1 MVMMTSGSSSMT
13 KAERVRA
20 ALAGEAVDRVPF
32 SLWHHFPEKDAT
44 VDGLVNET
52 VAFYEQFDVD
62 LIKLMPTGMYSTLP
76 YGTTIEVVPGDSG
89 TTGMKTSPI
98 QTSKDWTT
106 LSAASLT
113 EGALAEQIEVVKRI
127 RSAVGPDVPV
137 IQTIFSPLSMAD
149 KMSGGALLE
158 HLESDEDSVHVALE
172 LFAQDVIAFGRE
184 CLEAGANGFF
194 FATQQASRD
203 AGLSDE
209 LFNRAGVAY
218 DVRVLEALHGDD
230 RNWCTLLH
238 LHGTNPRFE
247 IADQYPIH
255 AVNWHDRESGPPI
268 KEAVN
273 LTSRALVAGI
283 DRIGPVARG
292 DVEGAIAEVD
302 DAIAQANGTRLIVA
316 PSCVLPY
323 SVDASVLRAIREH
336 VQGLANS

>member
-1 MVMMTSGSSSMT
+1 MVSKSSSMT

-20 ALAGEAVDRVPF
+20 ALAGEPADRTPF

-44 VDGLVNET
+44 VEGLVNET
-52 VAFYEQFDVD
+52 VAFHERFDVD

-106 LSAASLT
+106 LPAAKPT
-113 EGALAEQIEVVKRI
+113 EGALAEQVEVVRQV
-127 RSAVGPDVPV
+127 RSAVGPDVPIV
-137 IQTIFSPLSMAD
+137 QTIFSPLTMAE
-149 KMSGGALLE
+149 KMAGGSLLE
-158 HLESDEDSVHVALE
+158 HLENDEDSVHVALDQ
-172 LFAQDVIAFGRE
+172 FAQDVIAFGRE
-184 CLEAGANGFF
+184 CLAAGASGFF

-203 AGLSDE
+203 AGLSDD

-218 DVRVLEALHGDD
+218 DVRVLEALYDDD

-238 LHGTNPRFE
+238 LHGNNPRFE

-255 AVNWHDRESGPPI
+255 AVNWHDRESGPSI
-268 KEAVN
+268 KEATN

-283 DRIGPVARG
+283 DRIGPVAKG
-292 DVEGAIAEVD
+292 DIDGAIAEVD
-302 DAIAQANGTRLIVA
+302 DAIAQANGMRLIVA

-323 SVDASVLRAIREH
+323 TVDASVLQAIREH
-336 VQGLANS
+336 VQGLANG